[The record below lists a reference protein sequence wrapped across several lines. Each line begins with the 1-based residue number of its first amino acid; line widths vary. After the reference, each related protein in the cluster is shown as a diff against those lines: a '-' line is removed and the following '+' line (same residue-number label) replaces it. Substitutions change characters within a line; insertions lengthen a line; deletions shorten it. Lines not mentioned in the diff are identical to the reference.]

1 LGTLNEA
8 AKAPVAEV
16 VAVATRLASKRTTT
30 VSLDPKPD
38 PCTATLVVGGP
49 IAGESVI
56 AVVTPVLV
64 A

>member
-1 LGTLNEA
+1 LNEVA
-8 AKAPVAEV
+8 NAPAAEV
-16 VAVATRLASKRTTT
+16 VAVATRPASKRTTT

-49 IAGESVI
+49 IAGESVMA
-56 AVVTPVLV
+56 AVAAVLV